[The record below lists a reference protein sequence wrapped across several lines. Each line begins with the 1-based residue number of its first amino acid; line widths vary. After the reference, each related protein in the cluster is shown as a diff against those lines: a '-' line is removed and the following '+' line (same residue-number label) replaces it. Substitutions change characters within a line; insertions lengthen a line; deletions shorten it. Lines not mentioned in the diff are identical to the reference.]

1 MQSLDVY
8 SLGNALVDVEY
19 EVTPQELE
27 RLGIDKG
34 VMTLVEEERHDFLL
48 KNLHGKSHNR
58 ASGGSAANSII
69 ALAQLGGKAFY
80 SGRVADDEA
89 GAFYRH
95 DLEQAG
101 VLTNIDGTANGSGG
115 IAKTG
120 KCLVMITPDADRT
133 MNTYLGISSE
143 LNAGD
148 IDHDALASAAYLY
161 LEGYLVSSP
170 PALEA
175 MLTAKRL
182 ARENDTR
189 IAFTLSDPN
198 MVRFFREGL
207 LQVLEGGV
215 DLLFCN
221 RDEALEFTGQT
232 QLDEAV
238 SDLSKLASQVVVTL
252 GAEGAIYR
260 NGASQ
265 VQVEPVRVRAV
276 DTNGAGDMFAGTI
289 LYGLTRGMS
298 VEDSG
303 RLASLTSARLVEHF
317 GPRLDQKAMD
327 KVKAEFSA

>member
-48 KNLHGKSHNR
+48 GNLHGKSHNR

-69 ALAQLGGKAFY
+69 ALAQLGGTAFY
-80 SGRVADDEA
+80 TGRVADDEA

-101 VLTNIDGTANGSGG
+101 VLTNIDGTGNSGAAN
-115 IAKTG
+115 AKTG

-148 IDHDALASAAYLY
+148 IDREALAAANYLY
-161 LEGYLVSSP
+161 LEGYLVSSA
-170 PALEA
+170 PALDA
-175 MLTAKRL
+175 ILTAKRL
-182 ARENDTR
+182 ARENATR
-189 IAFTLSDPN
+189 VAFTLSDPN

-207 LQVLEGGV
+207 LQVLDGGV

-221 RDEALEFTGQT
+221 RDEALEFTGQ
-232 QLDEAV
+232 
-238 SDLSKLASQVVVTL
+238 SKLDDALADLAAFADQVVITL
-252 GAEGAIYR
+252 GAEGALYR
-260 NGASQ
+260 NGDAR
-265 VQVEPVRVRAV
+265 VQIEPVTVRAV
-276 DTNGAGDMFAGTI
+276 DTNGAGDMFAGAI
-289 LYGLTRGMS
+289 LYGLTQGMS
-298 VEDSG
+298 IEDSG
-303 RLASLTSARLVEHF
+303 RLASLASARLVEHF
-317 GPRLDQKAMD
+317 GPRLDQDAMD
-327 KVKAEFSA
+327 RVKQEFAA